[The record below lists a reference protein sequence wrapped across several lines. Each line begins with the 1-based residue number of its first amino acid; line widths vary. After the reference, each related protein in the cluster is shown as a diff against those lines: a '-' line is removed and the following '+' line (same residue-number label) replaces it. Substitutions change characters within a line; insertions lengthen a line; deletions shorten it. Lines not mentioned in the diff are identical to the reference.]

1 MTDLMPGTTRSTD
14 DLRAAADRHL
24 WRHFAEIDEARRTP
38 LPIMVSGE
46 GCHVTDSEGNR
57 YLDGISCLF
66 CVNLGYSFGREIGE
80 AAAAQLARLPYYAAW
95 STANPPLI
103 ELAEKVA
110 SLAPEGLEKVFFT
123 PSGGESN
130 EAAWKLA
137 REHYALR
144 GQRRWKAIS
153 REGAYHGTTMGALSL
168 TGIAPYRTIFEPL
181 VPDVGRVRNTNR
193 FRRPEGETE
202 EEFTA
207 FLLADLEHQIISLGP
222 DTVALVILEPVQN
235 QGGCL
240 TPPAG
245 YFRGVR
251 ELCDRYDI
259 LLHADEVITGFG
271 RLGSW
276 FASELYDIRPDLI
289 SIGKGLSSTHAS
301 ISALIASE
309 EVVAPFEQPGVKF
322 HHGNTFGGHP
332 TQCAMALRNIEIM
345 EREGIMAHVTEKQH
359 ELREHL
365 ATLLD
370 LPIVGDLRGTGFF
383 YALELVR
390 DRTTKDPFTEEE
402 RAALFSE
409 RLELRLR
416 AEGLLCRAADEGS
429 PVIFIAP
436 PLVADTAEFEEI
448 TTILRRVLGDLSDQF
463 AAMRR

>member
-1 MTDLMPGTTRSTD
+1 MTDLISGAASTTEG
-14 DLRAAADRHL
+14 LREAADKHL

-38 LPIMVSGE
+38 LPIMVSGD

-57 YLDGISCLF
+57 YIDGISCLF
-66 CVNLGYSFGREIGE
+66 CVNLGYSFGREMAE
-80 AAAAQLARLPYYAAW
+80 AAAVQMAALPYYAAW

-103 ELAEKVA
+103 QLAEKVA
-110 SLAPEGLEKVFFT
+110 SLAPAGLDKVFFT

-137 REHYALR
+137 REYYALR

-153 REGAYHGTTMGALSL
+153 RDGAYHGTTMGALSL
-168 TGIAPYRTIFEPL
+168 NGIAPYRTIFEPL
-181 VPDVGRVRNTNR
+181 VPDVGRLHNTDR
-193 FRRPEGETE
+193 FRRPADETE

-207 FLLADLEHQIISLGP
+207 WLLADLEHQIHALGP

-245 YFRGVR
+245 YFAGVR
-251 ELCDRYDI
+251 ALCDRYDI
-259 LLHADEVITGFG
+259 LLLADEIITGFG

-289 SIGKGLSSTHAS
+289 SIGKGLSSTYAS
-301 ISALIASE
+301 ISAVVASE
-309 EVVAPFEQPGVKF
+309 KVVAPFEQPGVKF

-332 TQCAMALRNIEIM
+332 TQCAIALRNIEIM
-345 EREGIMAHVTEKQH
+345 EREGIMEHVTEKQH
-359 ELREHL
+359 ELRSSL
-365 ATLLD
+365 ATLFD
-370 LPIVGDLRGTGFF
+370 LPIVGDLRGAGFF
-383 YALELVR
+383 YAIELVR
-390 DRTTKDPFTEEE
+390 DRATKDPFTDEECKV
-402 RAALFSE
+402 LFSE

-416 AEGLLCRAADEGS
+416 SEGLLCRAADEGS

-448 TTILRRVLGDLSDQF
+448 TGILRGVLTDVSEQ
-463 AAMRR
+463 AMAMR

>member
-1 MTDLMPGTTRSTD
+1 MTDLISGPASTTE
-14 DLRAAADRHL
+14 DLREAADKHL

-38 LPIMVSGE
+38 LPIMVSGD

-57 YLDGISCLF
+57 YIDGISCLF
-66 CVNLGYSFGREIGE
+66 CVNLGYSFGREMAE
-80 AAAAQLARLPYYAAW
+80 AAAVQMAALPYYAAW

-103 ELAEKVA
+103 QLAEKVA
-110 SLAPEGLEKVFFT
+110 SLAPAGLDKVFFT

-137 REHYALR
+137 REYYALR

-153 REGAYHGTTMGALSL
+153 RDGAYHGTTMGALSL
-168 TGIAPYRTIFEPL
+168 NGIAPYRTIFEPL
-181 VPDVGRVRNTNR
+181 VPDVGRLHNTDR
-193 FRRPEGETE
+193 FRRPADETE

-207 FLLADLEHQIISLGP
+207 WLLADLEHQIHALGP

-240 TPPAG
+240 TPPTG
-245 YFRGVR
+245 YFAGVR
-251 ELCDRYDI
+251 ALCDRYDI
-259 LLHADEVITGFG
+259 LLLADEIITGFG

-289 SIGKGLSSTHAS
+289 SIGKGLSSTYAS
-301 ISALIASE
+301 ISAVVASE
-309 EVVAPFEQPGVKF
+309 KVVAPFERPGVKF

-332 TQCAMALRNIEIM
+332 TQCAIALRNIEIM
-345 EREGIMAHVTEKQH
+345 EREGIMEHVTEKQH
-359 ELREHL
+359 ELRSSL
-365 ATLLD
+365 AKLFD
-370 LPIVGDLRGTGFF
+370 LPIVGDLRGAGFF
-383 YALELVR
+383 YAIELVR
-390 DRTTKDPFTEEE
+390 DRATKDPFTDEECKV
-402 RAALFSE
+402 LFSE

-416 AEGLLCRAADEGS
+416 SEGLLCRAADEGS

-448 TTILRRVLGDLSDQF
+448 TGILRGVLTDVSEQ
-463 AAMRR
+463 AMAMR

>member
-1 MTDLMPGTTRSTD
+1 MTDLLPGVSRSTD

-46 GCHVTDSEGNR
+46 GCYVTDSEGKR

-66 CVNLGYSFGREIGE
+66 CVNLGYSFGREMAE
-80 AAAAQLARLPYYAAW
+80 AAAVQMAALPYYAAW

-103 ELAEKVA
+103 RLAEKVA
-110 SLAPEGLEKVFFT
+110 SLAPDGLDRVFFT

-137 REHYALR
+137 REYYALR

-153 REGAYHGTTMGALSL
+153 RDGAYHGTTMGALSL
-168 TGIAPYRTIFEPL
+168 NGIAPYRTIFEPL
-181 VPDVGRVRNTNR
+181 VPDVGRVHNTDR
-193 FRRPEGETE
+193 FRRPADETE

-207 FLLADLEHQIISLGP
+207 FLLADLEHQIHALGP

-245 YFRGVR
+245 YLAGVR
-251 ELCDRYDI
+251 ALCDRYDI
-259 LLHADEVITGFG
+259 LLLADEIITGFG

-301 ISALIASE
+301 ISAVVASE
-309 EVVAPFEQPGVKF
+309 KVVAPFERPGVKF

-332 TQCAMALRNIEIM
+332 TQCAIALRNIEIM
-345 EREGIMAHVTEKQH
+345 EREGVLENVRAHEGH
-359 ELREHL
+359 LRARLEELRER
-365 ATLLD
+365 
-370 LPIVGDLRGTGFF
+370 LPIVGDVRGAGYFW
-383 YALELVR
+383 ALELVR
-390 DRTTKDPFTEEE
+390 DDENTRFSAEE
-402 RAALFSE
+402 RE
-409 RLELRLR
+409 RLLRGFLAKR
-416 AEGLLCRAADEGS
+416 LLEEGLIARPDDRGDAVLHL
-429 PVIFIAP
+429 AP
-436 PLVADTAEFEEI
+436 PLICGRRELDELVEKTEAV
-448 TTILRRVLGDLSDQF
+448 LRDASERFF
-463 AAMRR
+463 AGA

>member
-1 MTDLMPGTTRSTD
+1 MTDLISGAASTTEG
-14 DLRAAADRHL
+14 LREAADKHL

-38 LPIMVSGE
+38 LPIMVSGD

-57 YLDGISCLF
+57 YIDGISCLF
-66 CVNLGYSFGREIGE
+66 CVNLGYSFGREMAE
-80 AAAAQLARLPYYAAW
+80 AAAVQMAALPYYAAW

-103 ELAEKVA
+103 QLAEKVA
-110 SLAPEGLEKVFFT
+110 SLAPAGLDKVFFT

-137 REHYALR
+137 REYYALR

-153 REGAYHGTTMGALSL
+153 RDGAYHGTTMGALSL
-168 TGIAPYRTIFEPL
+168 NGIAPYRTIFEPL
-181 VPDVGRVRNTNR
+181 VPDVGRLHNTDR
-193 FRRPEGETE
+193 FRRPADETE

-207 FLLADLEHQIISLGP
+207 WLLADLEHQIHALGP

-240 TPPAG
+240 TPPTG
-245 YFRGVR
+245 YFAGVR
-251 ELCDRYDI
+251 ALCDRYDI
-259 LLHADEVITGFG
+259 LLLADEIITGFG

-289 SIGKGLSSTHAS
+289 SIGKGLSSTYAS
-301 ISALIASE
+301 ISAVVASE
-309 EVVAPFEQPGVKF
+309 KVVAPFERPGVKF

-332 TQCAMALRNIEIM
+332 TQCAIALRNIEIM
-345 EREGIMAHVTEKQH
+345 EREGIMEHVTEKQH
-359 ELREHL
+359 ELRSSL
-365 ATLLD
+365 ATLFD
-370 LPIVGDLRGTGFF
+370 LPIVGDLRGAGFF
-383 YALELVR
+383 YAIELVR
-390 DRTTKDPFTEEE
+390 DRATKDPFTDEECKV
-402 RAALFSE
+402 LFSE

-416 AEGLLCRAADEGS
+416 SEGLLCRAADEGS

-448 TTILRRVLGDLSDQF
+448 TGILRGVLTDVSEQ
-463 AAMRR
+463 AMAMR

>member
-1 MTDLMPGTTRSTD
+1 MTDLISGAASTTEG
-14 DLRAAADRHL
+14 LREAADKHL

-38 LPIMVSGE
+38 LPIMVSGD

-57 YLDGISCLF
+57 YIDGISCLF
-66 CVNLGYSFGREIGE
+66 CVNLGYSFGREMAE
-80 AAAAQLARLPYYAAW
+80 AAAVQMAALPYYAAW

-103 ELAEKVA
+103 QLAEKVA
-110 SLAPEGLEKVFFT
+110 SLAPAGLDKVFFT

-137 REHYALR
+137 REYYALR

-153 REGAYHGTTMGALSL
+153 RDGAYHGTTMGALSL
-168 TGIAPYRTIFEPL
+168 NGIAPYRTIFEPL
-181 VPDVGRVRNTNR
+181 VPDVGRLHNTDR
-193 FRRPEGETE
+193 FRRPADETE

-207 FLLADLEHQIISLGP
+207 WLLADLEHQIHALGP

-240 TPPAG
+240 TPPTG
-245 YFRGVR
+245 YFAGVR
-251 ELCDRYDI
+251 ALCDRYDI
-259 LLHADEVITGFG
+259 LLLADEIITGFG

-289 SIGKGLSSTHAS
+289 SIGKGLSSTYAS
-301 ISALIASE
+301 ISAVVASE
-309 EVVAPFEQPGVKF
+309 KVVAPFERPGVKF

-332 TQCAMALRNIEIM
+332 TQCAIALRNIEIM
-345 EREGIMAHVTEKQH
+345 EREGIMEHVTEKQH
-359 ELREHL
+359 ELRSML
-365 ATLLD
+365 ATLFD
-370 LPIVGDLRGTGFF
+370 LPIVGDLRGAGFF
-383 YALELVR
+383 YAIELVR
-390 DRTTKDPFTEEE
+390 DRATKDPFTEEE
-402 RAALFSE
+402 CKVLFSE

-416 AEGLLCRAADEGS
+416 SEGLLCRAADEGS

-448 TTILRRVLGDLSDQF
+448 TGILRGVLTDVSEQ
-463 AAMRR
+463 AMAMR

>member
-1 MTDLMPGTTRSTD
+1 MTDLISGAASTTEG
-14 DLRAAADRHL
+14 LREAADKHL

-38 LPIMVSGE
+38 LPIMVSGD

-57 YLDGISCLF
+57 YIDGISCLF
-66 CVNLGYSFGREIGE
+66 CVNLGYSFGREMAE
-80 AAAAQLARLPYYAAW
+80 AAAVQMAALPYYAAW

-103 ELAEKVA
+103 QLAEKVA
-110 SLAPEGLEKVFFT
+110 SLAPAGLDKVFFT

-137 REHYALR
+137 REYYALR

-153 REGAYHGTTMGALSL
+153 RDGAYHGTTMGALSL
-168 TGIAPYRTIFEPL
+168 NGIAPYRTIFEPL
-181 VPDVGRVRNTNR
+181 VPDVGRLHNTDR
-193 FRRPEGETE
+193 FRRPADETE

-207 FLLADLEHQIISLGP
+207 WLLADLQHQIHALGP

-240 TPPAG
+240 TPPTG
-245 YFRGVR
+245 YFAGVR
-251 ELCDRYDI
+251 ALCDRYDI
-259 LLHADEVITGFG
+259 LLLADEIITGFG

-289 SIGKGLSSTHAS
+289 SIGKGLSSTYAS
-301 ISALIASE
+301 ISAVVASE
-309 EVVAPFEQPGVKF
+309 KVVAPFERPGVKF

-332 TQCAMALRNIEIM
+332 TQCAIALRNIEIM
-345 EREGIMAHVTEKQH
+345 EREGIMEHVTEKQH
-359 ELREHL
+359 ELRSSL
-365 ATLLD
+365 AKLFD
-370 LPIVGDLRGTGFF
+370 LPIVGDLRGAGFF
-383 YALELVR
+383 YAIELVR
-390 DRTTKDPFTEEE
+390 DRATKDPFTDEECKV
-402 RAALFSE
+402 LFSE

-416 AEGLLCRAADEGS
+416 SEGLLCRAADEGS

-448 TTILRRVLGDLSDQF
+448 TGILRGVLTDVSEQ
-463 AAMRR
+463 AMAMR

>member
-1 MTDLMPGTTRSTD
+1 MTDLISGAASTTE
-14 DLRAAADRHL
+14 DLREAADKHL

-38 LPIMVSGE
+38 LPIMVSGD

-57 YLDGISCLF
+57 YIDGISCLF
-66 CVNLGYSFGREIGE
+66 CVNLGYSFGREMAE
-80 AAAAQLARLPYYAAW
+80 AAAVQMAALPYYAAW

-103 ELAEKVA
+103 QLAEKVA
-110 SLAPEGLEKVFFT
+110 SLAPAGLDKVFFT

-137 REHYALR
+137 REYYALR

-153 REGAYHGTTMGALSL
+153 RDGAYHGTTMGALSL
-168 TGIAPYRTIFEPL
+168 NGIAPYRTIFEPL
-181 VPDVGRVRNTNR
+181 VPDVGRLHNTDR
-193 FRRPEGETE
+193 FRRPADETE

-207 FLLADLEHQIISLGP
+207 WLLADLEHQIHALGP

-240 TPPAG
+240 APPAG
-245 YFRGVR
+245 YFAGVR
-251 ELCDRYDI
+251 ALCDRYDI
-259 LLHADEVITGFG
+259 LLLADEIITGFG

-289 SIGKGLSSTHAS
+289 SIGKGLSSTYAS
-301 ISALIASE
+301 ISAVVASE
-309 EVVAPFEQPGVKF
+309 KVVAPFEQPGVKF

-332 TQCAMALRNIEIM
+332 TQCAIALRNIEIM
-345 EREGIMAHVTEKQH
+345 EREGIMERVTEKQH
-359 ELREHL
+359 ELRSSL
-365 ATLLD
+365 ATLFD
-370 LPIVGDLRGTGFF
+370 LPIVGDLRGAGFF
-383 YALELVR
+383 HAIELVR
-390 DRTTKDPFTEEE
+390 DRATKDPFTDEECKV
-402 RAALFSE
+402 LFSD

-416 AEGLLCRAADEGS
+416 SEGLLCRAADEGS

-448 TTILRRVLGDLSDQF
+448 TGILRGVLTDVSEQ
-463 AAMRR
+463 AIAMR

>member
-1 MTDLMPGTTRSTD
+1 MTDLISGPASTTE
-14 DLRAAADRHL
+14 DLREAADKHL

-38 LPIMVSGE
+38 LPIMVSGD

-57 YLDGISCLF
+57 YIDGISCLF
-66 CVNLGYSFGREIGE
+66 CVNLGYSFGREMAE
-80 AAAAQLARLPYYAAW
+80 AAAVQMAALPYYAAW

-103 ELAEKVA
+103 QLAEKVA
-110 SLAPEGLEKVFFT
+110 SLAPEGMNKVFFT

-137 REHYALR
+137 REYYALR

-153 REGAYHGTTMGALSL
+153 RDGAYHGTTMGALSL
-168 TGIAPYRTIFEPL
+168 NGIAPYRTIFEPL
-181 VPDVGRVRNTNR
+181 VPDVGRLHNTDR
-193 FRRPEGETE
+193 FRRPADETE

-207 FLLADLEHQIISLGP
+207 WLLADLEHQIHALGP

-245 YFRGVR
+245 YFAGVR
-251 ELCDRYDI
+251 ALCDRYDI
-259 LLHADEVITGFG
+259 LLLADEIITGFG

-289 SIGKGLSSTHAS
+289 SIGKGLSSTYAS
-301 ISALIASE
+301 ISAVVASE
-309 EVVAPFEQPGVKF
+309 KVVAPFEQPGVKF

-332 TQCAMALRNIEIM
+332 TQCAIALRNIEIM
-345 EREGIMAHVTEKQH
+345 EREGIMEHVTEKQH
-359 ELREHL
+359 ELRSML
-365 ATLLD
+365 ATLFD
-370 LPIVGDLRGTGFF
+370 LPIVGDLRGAGFF
-383 YALELVR
+383 YAIELVR
-390 DRTTKDPFTEEE
+390 DRATKDPFTEEE
-402 RAALFSE
+402 CKVLFSE

-416 AEGLLCRAADEGS
+416 SEGLLCRAADEGS

-448 TTILRRVLGDLSDQF
+448 TGILRGVLTDVSEQ
-463 AAMRR
+463 AMAMR

>member
-1 MTDLMPGTTRSTD
+1 MTDLISGAASTTEG
-14 DLRAAADRHL
+14 LREAADKHL

-38 LPIMVSGE
+38 LPIMVSGD

-57 YLDGISCLF
+57 YIDGISCLF
-66 CVNLGYSFGREIGE
+66 CVNLGYSFGREMAE
-80 AAAAQLARLPYYAAW
+80 AAAVQMAALPYYAAW

-103 ELAEKVA
+103 QLAEKVA
-110 SLAPEGLEKVFFT
+110 SLAPAGLDKVFFT

-137 REHYALR
+137 REYYALR

-153 REGAYHGTTMGALSL
+153 RDGAYHGTTMGALSL
-168 TGIAPYRTIFEPL
+168 NGIAPYRTIFEPL
-181 VPDVGRVRNTNR
+181 VPDVGRLHNTDR
-193 FRRPEGETE
+193 FRRPADETE

-207 FLLADLEHQIISLGP
+207 WLLADLEHQIHALGP

-240 TPPAG
+240 TPPTG
-245 YFRGVR
+245 YFAGVR
-251 ELCDRYDI
+251 ALCDRYDI
-259 LLHADEVITGFG
+259 LLLADEIITGFG

-289 SIGKGLSSTHAS
+289 SIGKGLSSTYAS
-301 ISALIASE
+301 ISAVVASE
-309 EVVAPFEQPGVKF
+309 KVVAPFERPGVKF

-332 TQCAMALRNIEIM
+332 TQCAIALRNIEIM
-345 EREGIMAHVTEKQH
+345 EREGIMEHVTEKQH
-359 ELREHL
+359 ELRSSL
-365 ATLLD
+365 AKLFD
-370 LPIVGDLRGTGFF
+370 LPIVGDLRGAGFF
-383 YALELVR
+383 YAIELVR
-390 DRTTKDPFTEEE
+390 DRATKDPFTDEECKV
-402 RAALFSE
+402 LFSE

-416 AEGLLCRAADEGS
+416 SEGLLCRAADEGS

-448 TTILRRVLGDLSDQF
+448 TGILRGVLTDVSEQ
-463 AAMRR
+463 AMAMR

>member
-1 MTDLMPGTTRSTD
+1 MTDLISGAASTTEG
-14 DLRAAADRHL
+14 LREAADKHL

-38 LPIMVSGE
+38 LPIMVSGD

-57 YLDGISCLF
+57 YIDGISCLF
-66 CVNLGYSFGREIGE
+66 CVNLGYSFGREMAE
-80 AAAAQLARLPYYAAW
+80 AAAVQMAALPYYAAW

-103 ELAEKVA
+103 QLAEKVA
-110 SLAPEGLEKVFFT
+110 SLAPAGLDKVFFT

-137 REHYALR
+137 REYYALR

-153 REGAYHGTTMGALSL
+153 RDGAYHGTTMGALSL
-168 TGIAPYRTIFEPL
+168 NGIAPYRTIFEPL
-181 VPDVGRVRNTNR
+181 VPDVGRLHNTDR
-193 FRRPEGETE
+193 FRRPADETE

-207 FLLADLEHQIISLGP
+207 WLLADLEHQIHALGP

-240 TPPAG
+240 TPPTG
-245 YFRGVR
+245 YFAGVR
-251 ELCDRYDI
+251 ALCDRYDI
-259 LLHADEVITGFG
+259 LLLADEIITGFG

-289 SIGKGLSSTHAS
+289 SIGKGLSSTYAS
-301 ISALIASE
+301 ISAVVASE
-309 EVVAPFEQPGVKF
+309 KVVAPFERPGVKF

-332 TQCAMALRNIEIM
+332 TQCAIALRNIEIM
-345 EREGIMAHVTEKQH
+345 ERERIMEHVTEKQH
-359 ELREHL
+359 ELRSSL
-365 ATLLD
+365 AKLFD
-370 LPIVGDLRGTGFF
+370 LPIVGDLRGAGFF
-383 YALELVR
+383 YAIELVR
-390 DRTTKDPFTEEE
+390 DRATKDPFTDEECKV
-402 RAALFSE
+402 LFSE

-416 AEGLLCRAADEGS
+416 SEGLLCRAADEGS

-448 TTILRRVLGDLSDQF
+448 TGILRGVLTDVSEQ
-463 AAMRR
+463 AMAMR

>member
-1 MTDLMPGTTRSTD
+1 MTDLLSGPASTTE
-14 DLRAAADRHL
+14 DLREAADKHL

-38 LPIMVSGE
+38 LPIMVSGD

-57 YLDGISCLF
+57 YIDGISCLF
-66 CVNLGYSFGREIGE
+66 CVNLGYSFGREMAE
-80 AAAAQLARLPYYAAW
+80 AAAVQMAALPYYAAW

-103 ELAEKVA
+103 QLAEKVA
-110 SLAPEGLEKVFFT
+110 SLAPAGLDKVFFT

-137 REHYALR
+137 REYYALR

-153 REGAYHGTTMGALSL
+153 RDGAYHGTTMGALSL
-168 TGIAPYRTIFEPL
+168 NGIAPYRTIFEPL
-181 VPDVGRVRNTNR
+181 VPDVGRLHNTDR
-193 FRRPEGETE
+193 FRRPADETE

-207 FLLADLEHQIISLGP
+207 WLLADLEHQIHALGP

-240 TPPAG
+240 TPPTG
-245 YFRGVR
+245 YFAGVR
-251 ELCDRYDI
+251 ALCDRYDI
-259 LLHADEVITGFG
+259 LLLADEIITGFG

-289 SIGKGLSSTHAS
+289 SIGKGLSSTYAS
-301 ISALIASE
+301 ISAVVASE
-309 EVVAPFEQPGVKF
+309 KVVAPFERPGVKF

-332 TQCAMALRNIEIM
+332 TQCAIALRNIEIM
-345 EREGIMAHVTEKQH
+345 EREGIMEHVTEKQH
-359 ELREHL
+359 ELRSSL
-365 ATLLD
+365 AKLFD
-370 LPIVGDLRGTGFF
+370 LPIVGDLRGAGFF
-383 YALELVR
+383 YAIELVR
-390 DRTTKDPFTEEE
+390 DRATKDPFTDEECKV
-402 RAALFSE
+402 LFSE

-416 AEGLLCRAADEGS
+416 SEGLLCRAADEGS

-448 TTILRRVLGDLSDQF
+448 TGILRGVLTDVSEQ
-463 AAMRR
+463 AMAMR

>member
-1 MTDLMPGTTRSTD
+1 MTDLLPDVSRSTE

-46 GCHVTDSEGNR
+46 GCHVIDSEGKR
-57 YLDGISCLF
+57 YIDGISCLF
-66 CVNLGYSFGREIGE
+66 CVNLGYSFGAEMGE
-80 AAAAQLARLPYYAAW
+80 AAAAQLSQLGYYAGW
-95 STANPPLI
+95 STANPPLVQ
-103 ELAEKVA
+103 LAEKIA
-110 SLAPEGLEKVFFT
+110 SLAPEGLDRVFFT

-137 REHYALR
+137 REYYALR

-153 REGAYHGTTMGALSL
+153 RNGAYHGTTMGALSL
-168 TGIAPYRTIFEPL
+168 NGIAPYRTIFEPL
-181 VPDVGRVRNTNR
+181 VPEVGRLHDTNR
-193 FRRPEGETE
+193 YRRPAEETE

-207 FLLADLEHQIISLGP
+207 FLLADLEHQIVSMGP

-245 YFRGVR
+245 YFAGVR
-251 ELCDRYDI
+251 AICDRYDI
-259 LLHADEVITGFG
+259 LLLTDEVITGFG
-271 RLGSW
+271 RLGAW

-289 SIGKGLSSTHAS
+289 SIGKGLSSTQAA
-301 ISALIASE
+301 ISAVVASE
-309 EVVAPFEQPGVKF
+309 KVVAPFEAPGAKF

-332 TQCAMALRNIEIM
+332 TMCAIALRNIEIM
-345 EREGIMAHVTEKQH
+345 EREGIMEHVSRKQH
-359 ELREHL
+359 ELRDSL
-365 ATLLD
+365 ASLFD
-370 LPIVGDLRGTGFF
+370 LPIVGDLRGTGYF
-383 YALELVR
+383 YAIELVR
-390 DRTTKDPFTEEE
+390 DRETKAPFTDEECKV
-402 RAALFSE
+402 LFSE

-416 AEGLLCRAADEGS
+416 DEGLLCRAADEGS

-448 TTILRRVLGDLSDQF
+448 TGILRRVLTDVSDQ
-463 AAMRR
+463 AMAMR